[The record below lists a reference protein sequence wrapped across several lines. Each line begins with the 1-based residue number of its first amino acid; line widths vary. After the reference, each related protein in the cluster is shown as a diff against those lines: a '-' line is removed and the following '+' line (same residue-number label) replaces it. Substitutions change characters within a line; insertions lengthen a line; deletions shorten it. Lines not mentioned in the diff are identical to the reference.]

1 VLPDAA
7 DKPAAVRTMFD
18 RIAPRY
24 DLLNRAL
31 TFGLDTRWRKRAVAA
46 LGLPSGSVVVDVAS
60 GTGDLCRDLSAA
72 GMVPIGVDFS
82 FGMLAAARTDAP
94 LVQGDALRLPLA
106 TATVDGATSGFAL
119 RNFDA
124 LPPVFDELARVVR
137 PRGRIALLD
146 VAEPRNTILRRG
158 HGIYFGRV
166 VPLVGGLVSDKAA
179 YRYLPESV
187 VYLPPPDEL
196 VSTLEEAGFV
206 DVRHQLL
213 TGGISQLLTASRS

>member
-1 VLPDAA
+1 
-7 DKPAAVRTMFD
+7 MFD

-31 TFGLDTRWRKRAVAA
+31 TFGLDTRWRKQAVGA
-46 LGLPSGSVVVDVAS
+46 LGLRTGAVVADVAS

-72 GMVPIGVDFS
+72 GLVPIGVDFS
-82 FGMLAAARTDAP
+82 FGMLAAARTEAP
-94 LVQGDALRLPLA
+94 LVQGDALALPLA
-106 TATVDGATSGFAL
+106 SASIDGATSGFAL

-124 LPPVFDELARVVR
+124 LEPVFGELARITR
-137 PRGRIALLD
+137 PGGRIALLD
-146 VAEPRNTILRRG
+146 VAEPRNRILRRG
-158 HGIYFGRV
+158 HGVYFGRV

-187 VYLPPPDEL
+187 VYLPEADEMCAML
-196 VSTLEEAGFV
+196 GRAGFF
-206 DVRHQLL
+206 DVQHQLL